1 MKRETKILIWILPTA
16 LLAAGALLFFG
27 IPATEQT
34 PEEMRNAIF
43 SKPELKLLNT
53 LTNST
58 NKIRIGNIPNSPPID
73 FTDEKTGL
81 HKGLTWDYVALLE
94 HKLGIPFQRVE
105 CDNWEEDLL
114 TQQIDLVGSV
124 QRTEEREQRFR
135 FTEPYANIPVVILA
149 QKEKEKGDE
158 DALYLNQMEGKS
170 VAAVKDSAIYSYL
183 RRLQTS
189 YPEKYGFKLVPVH
202 DTPEGLVK
210 VSDGD
215 IDAIVAD
222 GAVSS
227 YHIAELGVDLREA
240 GTIPS
245 YSWDLCFASNTN
257 SPLPIS
263 MLNKALEQITKAERR
278 AIAKQWP
285 TLGNT
290 RHLDFAI
297 YVKTIGGILIITVLA
312 TGSFVLWNRTLRKQ
326 ITDHLRELGRVRQ
339 SHAQATRALDVS
351 EERFRVL
358 VESSNDIIW
367 EMDRYG
373 GYLYVSPRVRDILG
387 YTSDELIGKSS
398 LSLMLPE
405 DAARKMG
412 QLRNRTAGS
421 AINCEVNTYLHKN
434 GRRVMLESS
443 GMAFTDNTGELA
455 GFRGVSRDITER
467 IANENALRN
476 SEERFRNLVETTSD
490 WIWEVNVDGCYTYA
504 SPQSSELLGYE
515 PEELIKKH
523 FTALMP
529 APEAKAMRA
538 HFERIV
544 EKGKPMHSLVNTNV
558 HRDGRNVMLETSAV
572 PFYDKEWNIQGYRGI
587 GRDITARV
595 ATERQ
600 LAFERNLFR
609 TFMEHAPDLIYFKDA
624 DGRFIEINT
633 AKAEELRLPPEKI
646 IGRTDYDFL
655 PPEQAQ
661 QKFEDELEVM
671 RTRKP
676 LQKEEVSTTPDGD
689 RWYLTTKVP
698 RYDES
703 GKVVGTFGTS
713 WDITYRKQAEE
724 ELRQLRALLSNT
736 IDSMPSILIG
746 VDSEGRVIQ
755 WNRQAESH
763 TKLSPAEAV
772 GLHLRD
778 AFPALSKEMVKV
790 ERAIRE
796 RTPQHEEHLRVEQG
810 NRTRYNDITV
820 FPLLGGETEGAVIRV
835 DDVTDRVMLENSI
848 RNIVEGVAAVGR
860 RFFNSMVTQ
869 LGKTLDADYTYISE
883 FVDEE
888 HRTMRTIAVSDK
900 GAIGDNFDYELAA
913 APCGRVLDGG
923 GCLYVENVREQY
935 PETEMFH
942 SLEIDGYIGIPL
954 VNSENKA
961 LGIMVAMYR
970 KPIEQVEFASSIMQV
985 FAGRTAA
992 ELERLQATKELIAL
1006 RNLLENIIDSMPS
1019 ILIGIDAEGR
1029 VMQWNREAELIS
1041 GIDSKQAHGQPLKR
1055 VFPDFGSKMN
1065 HALDTFGSSG
1075 KQHHERINCSI
1086 KGEPRMVDVT
1096 IYPIT
1101 ATGSDGAVI
1110 RLDDVTDRVRIE
1122 EMMVQ
1127 SEKMM
1132 SVGGL
1137 AAGMAHEINNPLAG
1151 ILQNLQVIHNRIMHH
1166 TERNT
1171 TAAIEA
1177 GTTLDA
1183 IQAYMKSRDLI
1194 KMLDSTSEAS
1204 RRAAKIVDNM
1214 LSFSRKE
1221 ESHFEPN
1228 NMAEIIDRSI
1238 ELASNDYNLKKR
1250 FDFRH
1255 IEIVRD
1261 YDELGTIPC
1270 ESSQIQQ
1277 VLLNLLSNSA
1287 QAMASRPENASKPRI
1302 TVRLKREHD
1311 MALIEIEDNGPG
1323 MDPETRK
1330 RAFEPFFTTK
1340 EVGHGTGLGLSVSY
1354 FIITEN
1360 HGGTMHLSS
1369 APGRGARFSI
1379 RLPFEHRMERWGL
1392 RI

>member
-1 MKRETKILIWILPTA
+1 MKRETKILLWILPTA
-16 LLAAGALLFFG
+16 LLAAGAVLFVA
-27 IPATEQT
+27 IPASAPT

-43 SKPELKLLNT
+43 SKAELQLLNT
-53 LTNST
+53 LANST
-58 NKIRIGNIPNSPPID
+58 NLIRIGHIPDSRPID
-73 FTDEKTGL
+73 FLNEESNHRD
-81 HKGLTWDYVALLE
+81 GLTWSYVALIE
-94 HKLGIPFQRVE
+94 EKLGIRFQRVE

-114 TQQIDLVGSV
+114 NHRVDLVGSV
-124 QRTEEREQRFR
+124 QRTEERELNFG
-135 FTEPYANIPVVILA
+135 FTKPYENISIVILA
-149 QKEKEKGDE
+149 QKNSQN
-158 DALYLNQMEGKS
+158 ALYLDKMDGDTL
-170 VAAVKDSAIYSYL
+170 AVVTDSAIHNNL
-183 RRLQTS
+183 RTRQES
-189 YPEKYGFKLVPVH
+189 FPEKYQYKLAPVPT
-202 DTPEGLVK
+202 TPDGLVA
-210 VSDGD
+210 VSEGRV
-215 IDAIVAD
+215 DAIVTD

-227 YHIAELGVDLREA
+227 YYMVKMGIDLRVA

-245 YSWDLCFASNTN
+245 YSWNLCFASNTN

-263 MLNKALEQITKAERR
+263 MVGKALDKITKAEAR
-278 AIAKQWP
+278 AIDSQWP
-285 TLGNT
+285 TLGKIRQVDVT
-290 RHLDFAI
+290 I
-297 YVKTIGGILIITVLA
+297 YIKTVGGILIITILA

-358 VESSNDIIW
+358 VESSNDMIW

-373 GYLYVSPRVRDILG
+373 GYLYVSPRVREILG
-387 YTSDELIGKSS
+387 YTPDQLVGKSS
-398 LSLMLPE
+398 LSLMIPE
-405 DAARKMG
+405 DAARKME
-412 QLRNRTAGS
+412 QLRTRKVGS
-421 AINCEVNTYLHKN
+421 TIDCEINTYLHKN
-434 GRRVMLESS
+434 GQRVILESS
-443 GMAFTDNTGELA
+443 GMAFMDNTGELA
-455 GFRGVSRDITER
+455 GFRGISRDITER
-467 IANENALRN
+467 ITYENALRH

-515 PEELIKKH
+515 PEELIEKH
-523 FTALMP
+523 FTSLMP
-529 APEAKAMRA
+529 PSEARAMQT
-538 HFERIV
+538 HFGRIV
-544 EKGKPMHSLVNTNV
+544 EKGKPMHTLVNTNI
-558 HRDGRNVMLETSAV
+558 HRDGHNVMLETSAV

-587 GRDITARV
+587 GRDITERV
-595 ATERQ
+595 ATEGQ

-655 PPEQAQ
+655 PAEQAQ

-676 LQKEEVSTTPDGD
+676 LQKEEFATTLDGT

-736 IDSMPSILIG
+736 IDSMPSILVG
-746 VDSEGRVIQ
+746 VDAEGRVIQ
-755 WNRQAESH
+755 WNRQAVSH
-763 TKLSPAEAV
+763 TNLSPAEAV

-810 NRTRYNDITV
+810 DRTRYNDITV
-820 FPLLGGETEGAVIRV
+820 FPLLSGETEGAVIRV
-835 DDVTDRVMLENSI
+835 DDVTDRVMVENSI
-848 RNIVEGVAAVGR
+848 RNIVEGVAAVGH

-869 LGKTLDADYTYISE
+869 LGKTLNADFTYISE
-883 FVDEE
+883 FVEEE

-900 GAIGDNFDYELAA
+900 GAIGSNFDYELAA
-913 APCGRVLDGG
+913 EPCGRVLDGS

-935 PETEMFH
+935 PETEMFQ

-954 VNSENKA
+954 VDSENKA

-970 KPIEQVEFASSIMQV
+970 KPIEQVEFATSIMQV

-992 ELERLQATKELIAL
+992 ELERLQATKDLIAL

-1019 ILIGIDAEGR
+1019 ILVGIDAEGR
-1029 VMQWNREAELIS
+1029 VMQWNREAEQIS
-1041 GIDSKQAHGQPLKR
+1041 GIDAARAHGQPLKR
-1055 VFPDFGSKMN
+1055 VFPDFGSKIN
-1065 HALDTFGSSG
+1065 HALKKFGDQG

-1101 ATGSDGAVI
+1101 AAGSDGAVI

-1151 ILQNLQVIHNRIMHH
+1151 ILQNLQVIHNRIMHR

-1177 GTTLDA
+1177 GTTLEA
-1183 IQAYMKSRDLI
+1183 VQAYMKSRDLI

-1228 NMAEIIDRSI
+1228 DLAELIDRSL

-1261 YDELGTIPC
+1261 FDVLEAIPC

-1277 VLLNLLSNSA
+1277 VVLNLLSNSA
-1287 QAMASRPENASKPRI
+1287 QAMADRPSNAPNPCI
-1302 TVRLKREHD
+1302 TLRLKREHD

-1323 MDPETRK
+1323 MDAETRK
-1330 RAFEPFFTTK
+1330 RVFEPFFTTK

-1360 HGGTMHLSS
+1360 HGGAMHVSS

-1379 RLPFEHRMERWGL
+1379 RIPFEHRMERWGL